1 MTEIHLTLRR
11 YRAEDN
17 AALSRIWRNAS
28 ERAHPF
34 FTAEQFDEQQRQVEQ
49 IYLPQAETWV
59 ALKDRVPLGFIG
71 LLPAED
77 AERSQGGQGAFVG
90 AFVGGLF
97 VAPEAQG
104 QGVGR
109 ALIAHGLSRKS
120 HLALEV
126 YAANLGARKFYARLG
141 FRQTGQRERDDNGL
155 PFPLIRLE
163 L

>member
-1 MTEIHLTLRR
+1 MTKINLTLRR
-11 YRAEDN
+11 YQAEDN
-17 AALSRIWRNAS
+17 AALSRIWRQAS

-34 FTAEQFDEQQRQVEQ
+34 FTPEQLDEQQRQVAD

-59 ALKDRVPLGFIG
+59 ALRGATPLGFIG
-71 LLPAED
+71 LLPDEVR
-77 AERSQGGQGAFVG
+77 ERSEGGQGAFI
-90 AFVGGLF
+90 GGLF

-109 ALIAHGLSRKS
+109 ALIAHARSLKS

-126 YAANLGARKFYARLG
+126 YTANPGARAFYARLG
-141 FRQTGQRERDDNGL
+141 FRETGRREMDDNGL